1 MKAVNLLPKGDGRG
15 GVSLP
20 SKWILVA
27 ALAPVV
33 AIIGVVL
40 LYSNAHSQVDAK
52 KAELTAVQ
60 ARLATLNAAA
70 SRVSV
75 QTGFVSERAAWE
87 LALQDALSK
96 QMPWDVTL
104 NDLARVLPDNVWLT
118 SLNAQS
124 PTPAN
129 VAAPVAPPPSTTTT
143 SGSSTTTTTTATTT
157 TATTPAVNPTALS
170 ISGYAGSQADVATL
184 LTRLRLLPM
193 LGNVTLGST
202 NTVKSPTGKPY
213 VQFAVTASIQ
223 HPPTGAAT

>member
-1 MKAVNLLPKGDGRG
+1 MKAVNLLPKGDKG
-15 GVSLP
+15 GGLSLP
-20 SKWILVA
+20 SPWVLVA
-27 ALAPVV
+27 ALAPIV
-33 AIIGVVL
+33 AIVGVVL
-40 LYSNAHSQVDAK
+40 LYSHEQSQVDAK

-60 ARLATLNAAA
+60 ARLDNLNAAA
-70 SRVSV
+70 SRAST
-75 QTGFVSERAAWE
+75 QTGFVSERTAWE

-129 VAAPVAPPPSTTTT
+129 VVAPVAPPPSTTTT

-157 TATTPAVNPTALS
+157 TATTPVVNPTALS
-170 ISGYAGSQADVATL
+170 ISGYAGSQEDIATL

-202 NTVKSPTGKPY
+202 STVAAPGSKPY
-213 VQFAVTASIQ
+213 VQFSVTASIQ
-223 HPPTGAAT
+223 HPPTGASE